1 MYAVTGITG
10 NVGREVAETLLAA
23 NKPVRAIVRDAAK
36 AAVWAK
42 RGCEIAVATME
53 DPARLAAAFRGAS
66 AVFVLPPPEFDPS
79 PGFPE
84 ARAIVNNLSRALED
98 ARPERV
104 VCLSTVGADASHENL
119 LTLRTILESAFRA
132 LPMPVTFL
140 RPAWFLDN
148 VAWDVT
154 AARDDGVLRSFLQPL
169 DTAFP
174 MVAARDVGRT
184 AALLLQQEWAGTRVV
199 ELEGPRRVSPNDL
212 AAAFAHVLGRAVRA
226 ESVPRESWDQ
236 LFRDQGMKNPGPRMR
251 MLDGFNEG
259 WIDFRDH
266 GRYAIK
272 GQVTAES
279 VIAELVARGGV

>member
-10 NVGREVAETLLAA
+10 NVGSEVAETLLSA
-23 NKPVRAIVRDAAK
+23 NKPVRAVVRDAAK
-36 AAVWAK
+36 AAEWAK
-42 RGCEIAVATME
+42 RGCELAVATME

-84 ARAIVNNLSRALED
+84 ARAIVDNLSRALVD
-98 ARPERV
+98 ARPQRV

-132 LPMPVTFL
+132 LAMPVTFL
-140 RPAWFLDN
+140 RAAWFLDN

-154 AARDDGVLRSFLQPL
+154 AAREQGVLRSFLQPL
-169 DTAFP
+169 DKAFP

-184 AALLLQQEWAGTRVV
+184 AALLLQQEWAATRVV

-212 AAAFAHVLGRAVRA
+212 AATFAHVLGRSVRA
-226 ESVPRESWDQ
+226 ESVPRDTWDR
-236 LFRDQGMKNPGPRMR
+236 LFRDQGMKNPSPRMR

-259 WIDFRDH
+259 WIDFRDD
-266 GRYAIK
+266 GRYTIK
-272 GQVTAES
+272 GQVTAET

>member
-10 NVGREVAETLLAA
+10 NVGSEVARTLLSA
-23 NKPVRAIVRDAAK
+23 NKPVRAVVRDAAK
-36 AAVWAK
+36 AEAWAT
-42 RGCEIAVATME
+42 RGCEIAVATMD
-53 DPARLAAAFRGAS
+53 DPSRLAAAFRGAS

-84 ARAIVNNLSRALED
+84 ARAIVDNLVRALEE
-98 ARPERV
+98 ARPQRV
-104 VCLSTVGADASHENL
+104 VCLSTVGADAPNENL
-119 LTLRTILESAFRA
+119 LSVRALLEHAFRA
-132 LPMPVTFL
+132 LPMPISFL
-140 RPAWFLDN
+140 RAAWFLDN
-148 VAWDVT
+148 AAWDVT
-154 AARDDGVLRSFLQPL
+154 AARDDGVMRSFLQPL
-169 DTAFP
+169 DKAFP

-199 ELEGPRRVSPNDL
+199 ELEGPRRVSPDDL
-212 AAAFAHVLGRAVRA
+212 AAAFAHALGRSVRA
-226 ESVPRESWDQ
+226 ESVPRDSWER

-259 WIDFRDH
+259 WIEFRDH

-279 VIAELVARGGV
+279 VIAELVARGRV